1 MQGPSAVLLQQG
13 NWTYM
18 IKSGRGSKPSGALVA
33 SSAPR
38 SPWLGI
44 LKTCV
49 SYTVGVGAVAS
60 IVAWPIL
67 GAQAAGSLAFG
78 CALIVVFFGISLLVA
93 DWAGRHRASWA
104 LPAFLFMYFIKVLG
118 MGFLVLFSGLP
129 EWVLAPYF
137 MWGAIGSLVL
147 WQVGEIRAFSR
158 ARLPIF
164 NQDDPSPSPSD
175 GGDHGK
181 P

>member
-1 MQGPSAVLLQQG
+1 
-13 NWTYM
+13 M

-93 DWAGRHRASWA
+93 EWAGRHRASWA
-104 LPAFLFMYFIKVLG
+104 LPAFLFMYFIKILG

-175 GGDHGK
+175 GGEHGK